1 MQPSSRNVL
10 IAVAALVLF
19 GGGVGLGWV
28 LKPDQVKI
36 EEKVKVVEVE
46 KQVVVVQEKV
56 RVETVRIKDTQVAE
70 RYHREKMTSPDGTVR
85 EVEDRNIDAVSKE
98 TTHDVQVKI
107 VEVEKQVV
115 VDRTVDR
122 VVKVDPV
129 LAQWRAGL
137 MAGVAPRLDNP
148 PATAIVA
155 GLEVEKRIV
164 GPVWAGVWVTGGSPV
179 QQFSLTNVSGGIK
192 LAVEF

>member
-19 GGGVGLGWV
+19 GGGVGLGWS

-70 RYHREKMTSPDGTVR
+70 RYHREKTTSPDGTIR
-85 EVEDRNIDAVSKE
+85 EVEDRNINAVSKE
-98 TTHDVQVKI
+98 TTHDVQVKV
-107 VEVEKQVV
+107 VEVEKQVI
-115 VDRTVDR
+115 VDRMVDR
-122 VVKVDPV
+122 VVKIDPV

-137 MAGVAPRLDNP
+137 MAGITPRLDNP

-164 GPVWAGVWVTGGSPV
+164 GPVWAGIWVTGGSPV